1 MPTFSSA
8 SAAAA
13 AREQRIQRIQ
23 NREFKTIE
31 DFNKFM
37 ALYKSDPRKLTDMDI
52 EKLLT
57 SLRFLDELS
66 ESDVNTIWSMFLEHP
81 DGFKYCVGRN
91 IQSITPMT
99 GGASVQSTRNTIK
112 VILLDVSTSMSRKPE
127 YQLTYLVTLLKQLTR
142 DYMSQGHQ
150 VLVYYF
156 GNPHARRPYTGAE
169 FLSNYDKPVFNDGA
183 TYMQQT
189 INAIKKLTDE
199 NPNKVIDMLIVTDGD
214 ITDSGLG
221 ATVTGLRNTTIAVFE
236 ASHTYANVLL
246 SHIRTIE
253 NQLNSDVITVH
264 NADPFNNNFTSV
276 FTSITAGLLTTAS
289 LPPGI
294 ISMNGLCYP
303 SVLLTNP
310 NIIPNLIKSVLSDQ
324 KGQRAADVCKFL
336 TELLNTVLTAAN
348 TSFVSLIEGRLG
360 CIIRVIASI
369 RTSTE
374 RVMSICEVKEI
385 LTHVDKLFLLSKE
398 LQDKLSNFKDVTVK
412 KLIAEGQSGRADE
425 INKKYAEL
433 TQFDESGPL
442 LTGIGDVTH
451 KLVFGGKAI
460 RTPEGRA
467 LIMMLLRGARTIESL
482 SAAERALLLG
492 MLTQLKKVPMTHAEK
507 HYVPY
512 SLKNA
517 IQVFQLLGHLI
528 TDADTSGFTYNPTVA
543 ARIAL
548 FCAQSIKDGTEFNTD
563 FADLIE
569 SAVTQIPKGVIAN
582 LTDLSATSQ
591 SNRTMSWM
599 KLVINMSELFPESQD
614 FARLLIIS
622 AMALVCKSPIIKSL
636 TESYQYE
643 LPACPDID
651 GKDWLYCTLSDCPID
666 ISLPQPRTMAEIERS
681 ANVGDGRKY
690 RRNPSRKGRKRRAA
704 DKKAGNNKV
713 ILHQVIQKSPSEIK
727 TDRLFKLGYS
737 VEQVDVFNRLHM
749 RAVNSGLSVCA
760 LTKEEQTINATAIR
774 EFMQKHPRIAVK
786 RTNMLPEDDVFR
798 VAMLMVTKSQ
808 CSDTMPDWSKPY
820 IDEVVENFSNASLKI
835 LRNMAPNAI
844 LELMY
849 NKQPKVH
856 CIEYHPVFIPT
867 FTNIADQIVASLM
880 RILVSKPRSV
890 MTLDAYLENIAR
902 LKTDCGGGSGGGGS
916 GGGGGGGGGGY
927 AAVVMYGINEPCPVC
942 TDNIAT
948 VSHTCGHALCRE
960 CYDLLKKYLDEQGR
974 TFTCPCCR
982 AT

>member
-1 MPTFSSA
+1 MSFS

-13 AREQRIQRIQ
+13 AAARYARAEAS
-23 NREFKTIE
+23 EFKTIE
-31 DFNKFM
+31 DFNEFM
-37 ALYKSDPRKLTDMDI
+37 TLYKSDPRKLTDMDI

-57 SLRFLDELS
+57 ALRFLDKLS
-66 ESDVNTIWSMFLEHP
+66 ESEVNTIWSMFLEHP

-99 GGASVQSTRNTIK
+99 GGASVRSTMPTTGGASVLSNTIK
-112 VILLDVSTSMSRKPE
+112 VILLDVSGSMSSKPS
-127 YQLTYLVTLLKQLTR
+127 YQLADLVRRLQQLTR
-142 DYMSQGHQ
+142 NYMSQGHQ

-169 FLSNYDKPVFNDGA
+169 FLSGSYDPIFHDNA
-183 TYMQQT
+183 TNLQHT
-189 INAIKKLTDE
+189 INAIGKLTDE
-199 NPNKVIDMLIVTDGD
+199 NPDKFIDMLIVTDGD

-221 ATVTGLRNTTIAVFE
+221 ATVTGLRNTTIVVFE
-236 ASHTYANVLL
+236 ASLEYAKVLQ
-246 SHIRTIE
+246 SHIQTIE

-276 FTSITAGLLTTAS
+276 FTSITDGLLTTAS

-374 RVMSICEVKEI
+374 RVTSICDVKEI
-385 LTHVDKLFLLSKE
+385 LTHVDKLFVLSKE

-412 KLIAEGQSGRADE
+412 KLTAEGQSGRADE

-442 LTGIGDVTH
+442 LTCIGDVTH

-512 SLKNA
+512 SLENA

-543 ARIAL
+543 ARITL

-563 FADLIE
+563 FADLIK

-582 LTDLSATSQ
+582 LMDLSATSQ

-614 FARLLIIS
+614 FARVLIIS
-622 AMALVCKSPIIKSL
+622 AMALVCKSPIITSL
-636 TESYQYE
+636 KESYQYE

-690 RRNPSRKGRKRRAA
+690 RRNPSRKGRRRREA
-704 DKKAGNNKV
+704 DKKTGNNKV
-713 ILHQVIQKSPSEIK
+713 IHQVIQKSPSEIK
-727 TDRLFKLGYS
+727 TDLLLKLGYS
-737 VEQVDVFNRLHM
+737 VEQADVFKRLLVL
-749 RAVNSGLSVCA
+749 ASNSGLSVDA
-760 LTKEEQTINATAIR
+760 STKNTQIINARDIR
-774 EFMQKHPRIAVK
+774 KFMREHTPIAVN
-786 RTNMLPEDDVFR
+786 RSDTLSEDDVFR
-798 VAMLMVTKSQ
+798 VAMLMVMKSQ
-808 CSDTMPDWSKPY
+808 CSDTMPDWAKSN
-820 IDEVVENFSNASLKI
+820 IDEVVENFSNVSLKT

-849 NKQPKVH
+849 NKQPKVQ
-856 CIEYHPVFIPT
+856 CIEYHPVFIPAL
-867 FTNIADQIVASLM
+867 TNIADQIVASLM

-902 LKTDCGGGSGGGGS
+902 LKTDCGGG
-916 GGGGGGGGGGY
+916 GGGGGGAY

-942 TDNIAT
+942 IDNIAT

-960 CYDLLKKYLDEQGR
+960 CYDLLKKYLEEQGQK
-974 TFTCPCCR
+974 FTCPCCR